1 MYSLV
6 FGDEGVAK
14 VTGII
19 RAELEQNL
27 RLVGATKLS
36 DLSPSVVNTSRLD
49 ALTYIG
55 EYVSPIKTSRA
66 KL

>member
-1 MYSLV
+1 
-6 FGDEGVAK
+6 

-49 ALTYIG
+49 ALTYVG